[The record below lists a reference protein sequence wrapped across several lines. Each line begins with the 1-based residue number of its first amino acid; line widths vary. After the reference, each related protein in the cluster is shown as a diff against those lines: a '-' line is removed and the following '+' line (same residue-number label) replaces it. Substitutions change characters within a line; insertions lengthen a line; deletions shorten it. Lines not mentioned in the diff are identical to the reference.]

1 METVRHDAASLA
13 ALLEL
18 QRQAFLADP
27 MPGVAVRRDRLQR
40 LDALLREHRDEFA
53 AAIDADFAGRP
64 PTETALLEI
73 FPSLEGIAHARRH
86 LARWMR
92 DERRRVS
99 LWFLP
104 GRAELCWQPLGVV
117 GVIVPWNYPLYLAVG
132 PLTAALAAGN
142 RAMVKMSEHTP
153 RLSALFA
160 RRVAAR
166 FAADELAVVEG
177 DATVAQ
183 DFSALPFDHLLF
195 TGSTAV
201 GRQVMRA
208 TAESLTPVTLELGGK
223 SPVLVAPGF
232 DLALA
237 ARRIAHAKLL
247 NAGQTCVAP
256 DYVLVR
262 RGDEE
267 DFVAALRHAAGA
279 LYGDGRTSDYAAI
292 VNDRQLARLQALL
305 EEVRALGARCV
316 PLLGDGAAL
325 EGRRMVPHAL
335 LGVPPE
341 AAVMREE
348 IFGPLLPVLPY
359 DDVDGVNGALAFI
372 NARPRPLALYLFDDD
387 RARVDR
393 CIAAT
398 RSGGVTVNDCML
410 HVAQDDLP
418 FGGIGD
424 SGMGHYHG
432 AEGFR
437 TFSKAR
443 PVFRQGHFSTL
454 PLLAP
459 PYGARTRRLLA
470 LMLGRR

>member
-1 METVRHDAASLA
+1 MMDPVRHDAPSLA
-13 ALLEL
+13 ALLER
-18 QRQAFLADP
+18 QRQAFLVDP
-27 MPGVAVRRDRLQR
+27 LPSLAVRRDRLRR
-40 LDALLREHRDEFA
+40 LAELLHECRDEIA
-53 AAIDADFAGRP
+53 AAIDVDFAGRP

-73 FPSLEGIAHARRH
+73 FPSLEGLAHARRH

-104 GRAELCWQPLGVV
+104 GRAELRWQPLGVV

-153 RLSALFA
+153 CFSALFA
-160 RRVAAR
+160 RLVAAR

-177 DATVAQ
+177 DAVVAQ
-183 DFSALPFDHLLF
+183 AFAALPFDHLLF

-201 GRQVMRA
+201 GRQVMRSA
-208 TAESLTPVTLELGGK
+208 ADRLVPVTLELGGK

-262 RGDEE
+262 RGEE
-267 DFVAALRHAAGA
+267 ERFVAELRHAAGA
-279 LYGDGRTSDYAAI
+279 LFGDGRTPDYAAI
-292 VNDRQLARLQALL
+292 ISDRQRARLQALL
-305 EEVRALGARCV
+305 DQARALGARCV
-316 PLLGDGAAL
+316 PLLGDGTPLA
-325 EGRRMVPHAL
+325 GRHLLPQAL
-335 LGVPPE
+335 LDVPPE
-341 AAVMREE
+341 ADVMREE

-359 DDVDGVNGALAFI
+359 DDVDGALDFI

-387 RARVDR
+387 RARIDR
-393 CIAAT
+393 CIAVT

-424 SGMGHYHG
+424 SGVGHYHG

-443 PVFRQGHFSTL
+443 PVFRQGRFSAL

-459 PYGARTRRLLA
+459 PYGERTRRLLA